1 MTRRAKQILG
11 LLVFLSTCLHAQQ
24 PTPDPPGSTPVFR
37 LSTNLVVLDALVET
51 RKTEV
56 AIGPLDKA
64 DFQLSEDGLLQTIT
78 YFSHDKLPLSV
89 VFLFD
94 LTDTVR
100 PALKPLAEGAREVLG
115 HLKPQDE
122 TAVMVFSSHTELL
135 QPFTAD
141 RSLAAAAIEKAS
153 EMKSDDG
160 TFIHESMYEAV
171 DEAMKSTVPGT
182 RRVLIWLTDG
192 TANFENSF
200 TQKTIGKQAPVSLH
214 TKEEATD
221 KLLRSGVVVS
231 ALIQRTA
238 STDALMVAADANPFF
253 LMFGGR
259 TGDIRKYA
267 DETGGPVL
275 NTTKQEV
282 AARLAMLI
290 DQIRDR
296 YTLGYKPSVA
306 KPAGTFCKIQLQLAP
321 EVFAREAHLKKGN
334 LVVRTR
340 LGYYR

>member
-1 MTRRAKQILG
+1 VTNRAKQILS
-11 LLVFLSTCLHAQQ
+11 LLVFLNTCLHAQQ
-24 PTPDPPGSTPVFR
+24 PATDSPDSTPVFR

-51 RKTEV
+51 RKTEE
-56 AIGPLDKA
+56 AIGPLDKV
-64 DFQLSEDGLLQTIT
+64 DFQLSEDGVPQTIT

-100 PALKPLAEGAREVLG
+100 PALKPLAEGAREVLN

-122 TAVMVFSSHTELL
+122 TAIMVFSSHTELL

-141 RSLAAAAIEKAS
+141 RSLAAGAIEKAS
-153 EMKSDDG
+153 GMKSEDG

-182 RRVLIWLTDG
+182 RRVLVWLTDG
-192 TANFENSF
+192 TANLENSF
-200 TQKTIGKQAPVSLH
+200 TQKTIGKQAPALLH

-231 ALIQRTA
+231 ALIQKTA
-238 STDALMVAADANPFF
+238 ATDAMMVAADANPFF
-253 LMFGGR
+253 FVFGGR

-275 NTTKQEV
+275 NTTKREV

-296 YTLGYKPSVA
+296 YTIGYKPSVT

-321 EVFAREAHLKKGN
+321 NASAGEAHRKKGD

>member
-1 MTRRAKQILG
+1 MTNPAKHILW
-11 LLVFLSTCLHAQQ
+11 LLVFLSSYLHSPQ
-24 PTPDPPGSTPVFR
+24 PAPDLPESTPVFH

-51 RKTEV
+51 RKTEEAV
-56 AIGPLDKA
+56 GSLDRA
-64 DFQLSEDGLLQTIT
+64 DFQLTEDGVPQTIT

-100 PALKPLAEGAREVLG
+100 PALKPLAEGAREVLD
-115 HLKPQDE
+115 HLKPQDQ

-141 RSLAAAAIEKAS
+141 RSLAAGAIEKAS

-160 TFIHESMYEAV
+160 TFIHESMFEAV
-171 DEAMKSTVPGT
+171 DEAMKSTAPGT

-200 TQKTIGKQAPVSLH
+200 TQRSIGKQAPALLH

-221 KLLRSGVVVS
+221 KLLRSEVVVS

-238 STDALMVAADANPFF
+238 STDALVVAANANPFF
-253 LMFGGR
+253 LMFGAR
-259 TGDIRKYA
+259 TGDIWKYA

-321 EVFAREAHLKKGN
+321 GVFDREAHLKKGN